1 MKAKITARYWD
12 SDLKTRF
19 GSFDSIHTLPD
30 DTETFLREVVPFGR
44 FEVKINGD
52 LLEIEFHNDYD

>member
-1 MKAKITARYWD
+1 MKAKITARWWN
-12 SDLKTRF
+12 SELESKF
-19 GSFDSIHTLPD
+19 GSFGSTHTLPD
-30 DTETFLREVVPFGR
+30 DTETFLREVIPFGR